1 MINFVPTEMVRVITL
16 TSYLIL
22 VMLSPMQV
30 MACDKMTDLSV
41 SAASQDMG
49 INHEQMNSD
58 CHKMPDAHELTNS
71 ELAFDCILSCAS
83 CVSSVA
89 DMPIDFQKMLFAQVK
104 SDMRMNNHVL
114 PPHSS
119 QLFRPPIV

>member
-1 MINFVPTEMVRVITL
+1 MVRMITL

-30 MACDKMTDLSV
+30 MACEKMTDRSV
-41 SAASQDMG
+41 SVASPEMG

-58 CHKMPDAHELTNS
+58 CHKKSDAHGVTNS
-71 ELAFDCILSCAS
+71 ELVFDCILSCAS
-83 CVSSVA
+83 CVSSVS
-89 DMPIDFQKMLFAQVK
+89 DMSIDFQKILFAQVK

-114 PPHSS
+114 PPHTS

>member
-1 MINFVPTEMVRVITL
+1 MIKFVPTEMVRIITL
-16 TSYLIL
+16 TSYLVL

-30 MACDKMTDLSV
+30 MACEKMTDRSV
-41 SAASQDMG
+41 SVAAPEMG
-49 INHEQMNSD
+49 INHGQMNSD
-58 CHKMPDAHELTNS
+58 CHKMSDVHELTNS

-83 CVSSVA
+83 CVSSVS
-89 DMPIDFQKMLFAQVK
+89 DMPIDFQKLLFAQVK

-114 PPHSS
+114 PPHTS